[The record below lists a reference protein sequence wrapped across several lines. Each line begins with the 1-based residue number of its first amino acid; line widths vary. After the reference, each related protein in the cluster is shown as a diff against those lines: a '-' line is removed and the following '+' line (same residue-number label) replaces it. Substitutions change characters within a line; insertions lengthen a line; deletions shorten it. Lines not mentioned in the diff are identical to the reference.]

1 MIVAFHQPN
10 FLPNIGFFYKMAQA
24 DVFVV
29 ITNVQFEKGEGWQR
43 RHKIKT
49 VHGDQWVT
57 VPVLGSQHQL
67 IRDVRI
73 NQTFDWRRKHTKAF
87 GLTYSRTMEQE
98 LLSRLLAI
106 YYSADWIR
114 LVDLNMAF
122 IILLR
127 EALSITTPLILD
139 EDVGG
144 RREELTV
151 NLCKKYGAD
160 TYLSGVGGRGYI
172 TDGYTAAL
180 QRNGIMCR
188 YVSRDMSTLY
198 PYSTIHYLLAEGRD
212 KVTPLLCD

>member
-57 VPVLGSQHQL
+57 VPVLGSQRQL

-87 GLTYSRTMEQE
+87 ALTYSRTKEQE
-98 LLSRLLAI
+98 LLGRLLAI
-106 YYSADWIR
+106 YYSVDWIR

-127 EALSITTPLILD
+127 EVLGITTPLILD

-144 RREELTV
+144 RREELTI

-160 TYLSGVGGRGYI
+160 TYLSGLGGKGYI
-172 TDGYTAAL
+172 TDRYVEVL
-180 QRNGIMCR
+180 RCSGIACR
-188 YVSRDMSTLY
+188 YVNRDMSTLY
-198 PYSTIHYLLAEGRD
+198 PYSTIYYLLAEGRE